1 MVETTLDIEKIREEF
16 PILKE
21 QINGK
26 PLVYF
31 DNAASSQKPI
41 SVIETISNY
50 YLKEHANIH
59 RGVHTL
65 SQRATSKYEAVR
77 EQLATYIGAESKEI
91 IFTRGTTES
100 INLFAATYG
109 SENLKPGDEIIIST
123 LEHHSNMVPWHI
135 WAKKTGAVLRIIPI
149 TDSGELELD
158 EFEKL
163 LSEKTKIVSVSHV
176 SNTLGTIN
184 DVKFIIKKAH
194 EYGAVVMLDGAQAVP
209 HLHINVKD
217 LDCDFYA
224 ASGHKMYGPTG
235 IGFLY
240 GKSELLEKMPP
251 YHGGGEM
258 IKSVTLTESTYAD
271 LPFKF
276 EAGTPNIADTI
287 ALGSAIDFMEKYGIE
302 NIAAHENMLHDYAV
316 SKMQEIEDIRFIGT
330 AKHKAGV
337 ISFLLGNIH
346 PYDVGVLLDQMGIA
360 VRTGHHCTEPL
371 MHRFGIPGTVRAS
384 FAIYN
389 TKEEIDVFVQGL
401 QRAQRMLS

>member
-1 MVETTLDIEKIREEF
+1 
-16 PILKE
+16 
-21 QINGK
+21 
-26 PLVYF
+26 
-31 DNAASSQKPI
+31 
-41 SVIETISNY
+41 
-50 YLKEHANIH
+50 
-59 RGVHTL
+59 
-65 SQRATSKYEAVR
+65 
-77 EQLATYIGAESKEI
+77 LATYIGAESKEI

-240 GKSELLEKMPP
+240 GKAELLEKMPP

-258 IKSVTLTESTYAD
+258 IKSVTLFESTYAY

-287 ALGSAIDFMEKYGIE
+287 ALGSAIDFIEKHGIV

-316 SKMQEIEDIRFIGT
+316 SKMQDIENIRFIGT

-360 VRTGHHCTEPL
+360 ARTGHHCTEPL

-389 TKEEIDVFVQGL
+389 TKEEVDIFVQGL

>member
-123 LEHHSNMVPWHI
+123 LEHHSNMVPWHM
-135 WAKKTGAVLRIIPI
+135 WAKKTGAVLRIIPV

-240 GKSELLEKMPP
+240 GKAELLEKMPP

-258 IKSVTLTESTYAD
+258 IKSVTLFESTYAD

-287 ALGSAIDFMEKYGIE
+287 ALGSAIGFMEKYGIE

>member
-1 MVETTLDIEKIREEF
+1 
-16 PILKE
+16 
-21 QINGK
+21 
-26 PLVYF
+26 
-31 DNAASSQKPI
+31 
-41 SVIETISNY
+41 
-50 YLKEHANIH
+50 
-59 RGVHTL
+59 
-65 SQRATSKYEAVR
+65 
-77 EQLATYIGAESKEI
+77 
-91 IFTRGTTES
+91 
-100 INLFAATYG
+100 
-109 SENLKPGDEIIIST
+109 
-123 LEHHSNMVPWHI
+123 
-135 WAKKTGAVLRIIPI
+135 
-149 TDSGELELD
+149 
-158 EFEKL
+158 
-163 LSEKTKIVSVSHV
+163 
-176 SNTLGTIN
+176 
-184 DVKFIIKKAH
+184 
-194 EYGAVVMLDGAQAVP
+194 
-209 HLHINVKD
+209 
-217 LDCDFYA
+217 
-224 ASGHKMYGPTG
+224 
-235 IGFLY
+235 
-240 GKSELLEKMPP
+240 MPP

-258 IKSVTLTESTYAD
+258 IKSVTLFESTYAD